1 MDITIILYSATKFTC
16 MKSRTR
22 SHSLERMSVGLD
34 PRWRSVRC
42 QLLRTGCHGAPV
54 LSCTIR
60 KNHWCGF
67 ICAIRVDKDV
77 CCTRIGKGRTPL
89 AEILVECWCAIEHVI
104 HACNLTRIPT
114 SHGLI
119 ERWCAVEHAIHVCNL
134 TRIPTSH
141 SLVERWCIIEHVTHA
156 SNLARIPTSHGLV
169 ERWCAYEHGSHA
181 CNLARIPIGDVIV
194 KWGL

>member
-16 MKSRTR
+16 MKSQTS
-22 SHSLERMSVGLD
+22 SHSLERMSVGLG

-42 QLLRTGCHGAPV
+42 QLLRRTGCHGAPV
-54 LSCTIR
+54 SSTTSR
-60 KNHWCGF
+60 HWCKF
-67 ICAIRVDKDV
+67 ICAIRVDKDFI
-77 CCTRIGKGRTPL
+77 CIKIGKGRTPL
-89 AEILVECWCAIEHVI
+89 AEILVECWCAVEHAI
-104 HACNLTRIPT
+104 HACNL
-114 SHGLI
+114 
-119 ERWCAVEHAIHVCNL
+119 A
-134 TRIPTSH
+134 RIPTSH